1 VATSQAY
8 TTTNLIDPTFWA
20 GDIVRGTSTELVI
33 SDGTR
38 TAYYDGYGFG
48 YSGRNLVTGTMTG
61 FSQYTGNS
69 IVGEIYGFSISAA
82 QANFYLSRG
91 DLKGFIGLML
101 QRDDTIYGSTGNDK
115 LAGYDGYDTIYTRG
129 GSDIVDGGRGID
141 TVVLSGRS
149 SDYTISSDGAYIF
162 LDKKNGTSDNDFI
175 NVERIRFDNG
185 TLAVDINGNAGQA
198 YRIYQ
203 AAFDRTPDTGGLN
216 YWVNQLDK
224 GASLTEVG
232 YGFVQ
237 SAEFRSVYGSNPSNF
252 DYVNRLYLN
261 VLDRQ
266 GEAGG
271 VNYWVGELNAGVSRA
286 YVLASFADSP
296 ENVAA
301 VAPQINTGIWLG

>member
-1 VATSQAY
+1 MATSKAY
-8 TTTNLIDPTFWA
+8 TTTNLIDPTMWS
-20 GDIVRGTSTELVI
+20 GDIVRGSSSELVI
-33 SDGTR
+33 SDGAR

-48 YSGRNLVTGTMTG
+48 YSGKNLVTGTMTG

-69 IVGEIYGFSISAA
+69 IIGEVYGFSISAA

-91 DLKGFIGLML
+91 DLKSFISLML
-101 QRDDTIYGSTGNDK
+101 QGDDVVYGSSGNDK
-115 LAGYDGYDTIYTRG
+115 LAGYDGNDFIYTNG
-129 GSDIVDGGRGID
+129 GSDLVDGGRGID
-141 TVVLSGRS
+141 TVVLNGRG
-149 SDYTISSDGAYIF
+149 SDYQISSDGKYIF
-162 LDKKNGTSDNDFI
+162 LDKKDGTSHNDFL
-175 NVERIRFDNG
+175 NVERVRFDNG

-203 AAFDRTPDTGGLN
+203 AAFDRTPDAGGLK

-232 YGFVQ
+232 WGFVQ

-252 DYVNRLYLN
+252 DYVNRLYFN

-266 GEAGG
+266 GETGG
-271 VNYWVGELNAGVSRA
+271 MNYWVGELNKGVSRA
-286 YVLASFADSP
+286 YVLASFAESP

-301 VAPQINTGIWLG
+301 VAPQINSGIWLA